1 MKASLPSASLPTTDP
16 DRSRDRVQFSD
27 ADFKIIADLAMRD
40 FGLHLTLAK
49 RDLVYSRLLKRLR
62 ALGLDQFGDYC
73 ALLTSP
79 QGEGER
85 TAMLSAL
92 TTNVTH
98 FFREDHHFK
107 LLREV
112 ALAPLIKAAREGG
125 RVRIW
130 SAGCSA
136 GQEPYSLAFTLLS
149 QCPEAARLN
158 LRILATD
165 VDAEILAKAE
175 AGLYPEEE
183 RKAIP
188 EAMRK
193 FIEPASNG
201 RFTIGSA
208 ARELITFGKLNLI
221 ENWPIS
227 GPFQVIFCRNVA
239 IYFDKPTQAKLWAR
253 FGELLSPNG
262 HLCIG
267 HSERVAGPAEQM
279 FRAVGVTAYQRLP
292 ASAAEKPASKTTAV
306 APLQNSSSDR
316 QEGHQK

>member
-1 MKASLPSASLPTTDP
+1 MKTALSSVGPPERETSGA
-16 DRSRDRVQFSD
+16 RDRIPFSD
-27 ADFKIIADLAMRD
+27 ADFQTIADLAMRD

-62 ALGLDQFGDYC
+62 SLALDSFKDYC
-73 ALLTSP
+73 NLLTGP
-79 QGEGER
+79 QGEAER

-107 LLREV
+107 LLRDV
-112 ALAPLIKAAREGG
+112 ALPPLIKSAREGG

-136 GQEPYSLAFTLLS
+136 GQEPYSLAFTVLGL
-149 QCPEAARLN
+149 CPEVSRLD

-165 VDAEILAKAE
+165 VDREILAKAE
-175 AGLYPEEE
+175 AGTYPEEE

-188 EAMRK
+188 EAMRR
-193 FIEPASNG
+193 FIEPAHGGFS
-201 RFTIGSA
+201 IGQA
-208 ARELITFGKLNLI
+208 ARDLITFGKLNLI
-221 ENWPIS
+221 ETWPIS

-239 IYFDKPTQAKLWAR
+239 IYFDKPTQARLWAR
-253 FGELLSPNG
+253 FGELMAPEG

-279 FRAVGVTAYQRLP
+279 FRTVGVTAYQRIS
-292 ASAAEKPASKTTAV
+292 SAAGKTP
-306 APLQNSSSDR
+306 APLPGASTPQSTSPNR
-316 QEGHQK
+316 LEGHEK

>member
-1 MKASLPSASLPTTDP
+1 MKTAVSSVGPP
-16 DRSRDRVQFSD
+16 SRDTSGVRDRIQLTD
-27 ADFKIIADLAMRD
+27 ADFQTIADLAMRD

-62 ALGLDQFGDYC
+62 SLDLDNFHEYC
-73 ALLTSP
+73 ALLTST
-79 QGEGER
+79 QGEAER

-98 FFREDHHFK
+98 FFREEHHFK

-112 ALAPLIKAAREGG
+112 ALPPLIKIAREGG

-136 GQEPYSLAFTLLS
+136 GQEPYSLAFTVLS
-149 QCPEAARLN
+149 LCPEAAKLN
-158 LRILATD
+158 FRILATD
-165 VDAEILAKAE
+165 VDAEILAKAD
-175 AGLYPEEE
+175 AGNYPEEE
-183 RKAIP
+183 RKAVP
-188 EAMRK
+188 DALQK
-193 FIEPASNG
+193 FIGPTQGG
-201 RFTIGSA
+201 RFLIGPA
-208 ARELITFGKLNLI
+208 ARELITFGRLNLI

-227 GPFQVIFCRNVA
+227 GPFQLIFCRNVA

-253 FGELLSPNG
+253 FGELMAPNG

-279 FRAVGVTAYQRLP
+279 FRAVGVTAYQTLP
-292 ASAAEKPASKTTAV
+292 AGAKGTPSDQSPS
-306 APLQNSSSDR
+306 QFNSSIR
-316 QEGHQK
+316 LEGHDK

>member
-1 MKASLPSASLPTTDP
+1 MKTALSSVGSSERETTA
-16 DRSRDRVQFSD
+16 SRDRIPFSD
-27 ADFKIIADLAMRD
+27 ADFQTIADLAMRD

-62 ALGLDQFGDYC
+62 GLGLESFTDYC
-73 ALLTSP
+73 TLLTSP
-79 QGEGER
+79 QGEAER

-112 ALAPLIKAAREGG
+112 ALPPLIKLAREGG

-136 GQEPYSLAFTLLS
+136 GQEPYSLAFTVLGL
-149 QCPEAARLN
+149 CPEAARLN

-175 AGLYPEEE
+175 AGIYPDEE
-183 RKAIP
+183 RRAVP
-188 EAMRK
+188 EAMRR
-193 FIEPASNG
+193 FLEPAQG
-201 RFTIGSA
+201 GFAIGPA

-239 IYFDKPTQAKLWAR
+239 IYFDKATQARLWAR
-253 FGELLSPNG
+253 FGELMSPEG
-262 HLCIG
+262 QLCIG
-267 HSERVAGPAEQM
+267 HSERVAGPAEHM
-279 FRAVGVTAYQRLP
+279 FRTVGVTAYQRLN
-292 ASAAEKPASKTTAV
+292 AATLSQSKSTNR
-306 APLQNSSSDR
+306 L
-316 QEGHQK
+316 EGHEK

>member
-1 MKASLPSASLPTTDP
+1 MKEAVSSVQPPGPDP
-16 DRSRDRVQFSD
+16 DRARERLQFTD
-27 ADFKIIADLAMRD
+27 ADFAVIADLAMRD
-40 FGLHLTLAK
+40 FGLHLTVAK

-62 ALGLDQFGDYC
+62 SLGLDHFRDYC
-73 ALLTSP
+73 TLLTS
-79 QGEGER
+79 QKGESER
-85 TAMLSAL
+85 MAMLSAL

-98 FFREDHHFK
+98 FFREEHHFK

-112 ALAPLIKAAREGG
+112 ALPPLIKAAREGG

-136 GQEPYSLAFTLLS
+136 GQEPYSLAFTLLNL
-149 QCPEAARLN
+149 CPEAAKLN

-165 VDAEILAKAE
+165 VDSEILAKAKS
-175 AGLYPEEE
+175 GIYPEEE

-188 EAMRK
+188 DTMRK
-193 FIEPASNG
+193 YIEPAG
-201 RFTIGSA
+201 AGHFTIGAA
-208 ARELITFGKLNLI
+208 ARELITFGRLNLI

-239 IYFDKPTQAKLWAR
+239 IYFDKPTQARLWAR
-253 FGELLSPNG
+253 FGELVSPNG

-279 FRAVGVTAYQRLP
+279 FRAVGVTAYQRAASGAPNRP
-292 ASAAEKPASKTTAV
+292 AVSAVSTATALFDRKEGPEK
-306 APLQNSSSDR
+306 
-316 QEGHQK
+316 

>member
-1 MKASLPSASLPTTDP
+1 MKTALSSAGPPEPETSVA
-16 DRSRDRVQFSD
+16 RDRIPFSD
-27 ADFKIIADLAMRD
+27 ADFQTIADLAMRD

-62 ALGLDQFGDYC
+62 SLGLENFREYC
-73 ALLTSP
+73 GQLTGP
-79 QGEGER
+79 RGEAER

-112 ALAPLIKAAREGG
+112 ALPPLIKSAREGG
-125 RVRIW
+125 RVRMW

-136 GQEPYSLAFTLLS
+136 GQEPYSLAFTVLS
-149 QCPEAARLN
+149 LCPEAARLN
-158 LRILATD
+158 FRILATD

-175 AGLYPEEE
+175 AGTYPEDE

-188 EAMRK
+188 EGMRR
-193 FIEPASNG
+193 FIEPTNDGGFSIG
-201 RFTIGSA
+201 RA
-208 ARELITFGKLNLI
+208 ARDLITFGKLNLI
-221 ENWPIS
+221 ETWPIS

-239 IYFDKPTQAKLWAR
+239 IYFDKPTQARLWAR
-253 FGELLSPNG
+253 FGELMAPDG
-262 HLCIG
+262 HMCIG

-279 FRAVGVTAYQRLP
+279 FRTVGVTAYQRL
-292 ASAAEKPASKTTAV
+292 ALTAATKTTVPQSGV
-306 APLQNSSSDR
+306 APSQIYSLNR
-316 QEGHQK
+316 LEGHEK

>member
-1 MKASLPSASLPTTDP
+1 MRAALPSTGPPPKDP
-16 DRSRDRVQFSD
+16 HGPRERTQFSD
-27 ADFKIIADLAMRD
+27 TDFQIIADLAMRD

-49 RDLVYSRLLKRLR
+49 RDLVYSRLMKRLR
-62 ALGLDQFGDYC
+62 ALGFDHFGDYC
-73 ALLTSP
+73 ALLTGP

-98 FFREDHHFK
+98 FFREGHHFN

-112 ALAPLIKAAREGG
+112 ALPSLIKAAREGV

-136 GQEPYSLAFTLLS
+136 GQEPYSLAFSVLS
-149 QCPEAARLN
+149 LCPEAARLN

-165 VDAEILAKAE
+165 VDADILTKAE
-175 AGLYPEEE
+175 GGIYPDAE
-183 RKAIP
+183 RKTLP
-188 EAMRK
+188 DEMRK
-193 FIEPASNG
+193 YIEPMG
-201 RFTIGSA
+201 GDRFMIGAA
-208 ARELITFGKLNLI
+208 ARNLITFGKLNLI
-221 ENWPIS
+221 EIWPIS

-239 IYFDKPTQAKLWAR
+239 IYFDKPTQARLWVR
-253 FGELLSPNG
+253 LGELLSPHG

-279 FRAVGVTAYQRLP
+279 FRSVGVTAYQRLATSTGERSVQMP
-292 ASAAEKPASKTTAV
+292 PTATV
-306 APLQNSSSDR
+306 SQTASSDR
-316 QEGHQK
+316 QEGHGK

>member
-1 MKASLPSASLPTTDP
+1 MREAISPVQPPGPDP
-16 DRSRDRVQFSD
+16 DRSRERLQFTD
-27 ADFKIIADLAMRD
+27 ADFAVIADLAMRD

-62 ALGLDQFGDYC
+62 SLGLEHFRDYC
-73 ALLTSP
+73 SLLTSP
-79 QGEGER
+79 QGEDER
-85 TAMLSAL
+85 MAMLSAL

-107 LLREV
+107 LLRDV
-112 ALAPLIKAAREGG
+112 ALPPLIKLAREGG

-136 GQEPYSLAFTLLS
+136 GQEPYSLAFTVLNL
-149 QCPEAARLN
+149 CPEAAKLN

-165 VDAEILAKAE
+165 VDSEILAKAK
-175 AGLYPEEE
+175 AGIYPEEE

-188 EAMRK
+188 DALRK
-193 FIEPASNG
+193 FIEPAKSG
-201 RFTIGSA
+201 YFSIGAA
-208 ARELITFGKLNLI
+208 ARELITFGRLNLI

-239 IYFDKPTQAKLWAR
+239 IYFDKPTQARLWAR
-253 FGELLSPNG
+253 FGELMSHQG

-279 FRAVGVTAYQRLP
+279 FRAVGVTAYQRT
-292 ASAAEKPASKTTAV
+292 AAGSGARQSRPEAATTSIS
-306 APLQNSSSDR
+306 PDFSDR
-316 QEGHQK
+316 QEGHAK

>member
-1 MKASLPSASLPTTDP
+1 MKTALSSAGPPERETSA
-16 DRSRDRVQFSD
+16 SRDRIPFSD
-27 ADFKIIADLAMRD
+27 ADFHTIADLAMRD

-62 ALGLDQFGDYC
+62 GLGLDSFTDYC
-73 ALLTSP
+73 NLLTSP
-79 QGEGER
+79 QGEAER

-112 ALAPLIKAAREGG
+112 ALPPLIKLAREGG

-136 GQEPYSLAFTLLS
+136 GQEPYSLAFTVLGL
-149 QCPEAARLN
+149 CPEAAKLN

-165 VDAEILAKAE
+165 VDTEILAKAE
-175 AGLYPEEE
+175 RGTYPEEE
-183 RKAIP
+183 RKAVP
-188 EAMRK
+188 EALRR
-193 FIEPASNG
+193 FIEPAQG
-201 RFTIGSA
+201 GFAIGPA

-239 IYFDKPTQAKLWAR
+239 IYFDKATQARLWAR
-253 FGELLSPNG
+253 FGDLMSPEG

-279 FRAVGVTAYQRLP
+279 FRTVGVTAYQRL
-292 ASAAEKPASKTTAV
+292 SAAAANQSKS
-306 APLQNSSSDR
+306 PNRL
-316 QEGHQK
+316 EGHEK

>member
-1 MKASLPSASLPTTDP
+1 MKTALASAGPTDRDPSG
-16 DRSRDRVQFSD
+16 SRDRVPFSD
-27 ADFKIIADLAMRD
+27 ADFQTIADLAMRD

-62 ALGLDQFGDYC
+62 SLGLDNFRDYC
-73 ALLTSP
+73 SLLTGP
-79 QGEGER
+79 QGEAER

-112 ALAPLIKAAREGG
+112 ALPPLIKSAREGG

-136 GQEPYSLAFTLLS
+136 GQEPYSLAFTVLS
-149 QCPEAARLN
+149 LCPEAAKLN

-165 VDAEILAKAE
+165 VDAEILEKAE
-175 AGLYPEEE
+175 TGTYTEEE

-188 EAMRK
+188 EAMRR
-193 FIEPASNG
+193 FIEPTKGSGFA
-201 RFTIGSA
+201 IGPA
-208 ARELITFGKLNLI
+208 ARELITFGRLNLI

-239 IYFDKPTQAKLWAR
+239 IYFDKPTQARLWAR
-253 FGELLSPNG
+253 FGELMSTDG

-279 FRAVGVTAYQRLP
+279 FRTVGVTAYQRHG
-292 ASAAEKPASKTTAV
+292 ASAAMKIRSPHMATSTS
-306 APLQNSSSDR
+306 QSNSSNR
-316 QEGHQK
+316 IEGHQK

>member
-1 MKASLPSASLPTTDP
+1 MKTALTNSHQMGRDSGGA
-16 DRSRDRVQFSD
+16 RDRIPFAD
-27 ADFKIIADLAMRD
+27 ADFQTIADLAMRD

-62 ALGLDQFGDYC
+62 SLGLDNFGEYC
-73 ALLTSP
+73 ALITCP

-98 FFREDHHFK
+98 FFREEHHFK
-107 LLREV
+107 LLRDA
-112 ALAPLIKAAREGG
+112 ALPSLIKSAREGG

-136 GQEPYSLAFTLLS
+136 GQEPYSLAFTILS
-149 QCPEAARLN
+149 LCPEASRLN

-175 AGLYPEEE
+175 VGKYPEEE

-188 EAMRK
+188 EAMRR
-193 FIEPASNG
+193 FIEPATTG
-201 RFTIGSA
+201 FTIGTA
-208 ARELITFGKLNLI
+208 ARELITFGRLNLI
-221 ENWPIS
+221 ESWPIS

-239 IYFDKPTQAKLWAR
+239 IYFDKPTQARLWGR
-253 FGELLSPNG
+253 FGEMLSTDG

-279 FRAVGVTAYQRLP
+279 FRTVGVTAYQRLGP
-292 ASAAEKPASKTTAV
+292 ARVSSAQAGTSQTQFPNR
-306 APLQNSSSDR
+306 L
-316 QEGHQK
+316 EGHEK

>member
-1 MKASLPSASLPTTDP
+1 MRTALSSAGPP
-16 DRSRDRVQFSD
+16 DRETSGARDRIPFSD
-27 ADFKIIADLAMRD
+27 ADFQTIANLAMRD

-62 ALGLDQFGDYC
+62 SLGLENFREYC
-73 ALLTSP
+73 GLLTGP
-79 QGEGER
+79 QGEVER

-112 ALAPLIKAAREGG
+112 ALPPLIKAAREGG

-136 GQEPYSLAFTLLS
+136 GQEPYSLAFTVLGL
-149 QCPEAARLN
+149 CPEAAKLN

-165 VDAEILAKAE
+165 VDTEILAKAE
-175 AGLYPEEE
+175 AGNYPEEE

-188 EAMRK
+188 EAMRR
-193 FIEPASNG
+193 FIEPDQSG
-201 RFTIGSA
+201 FTIGAA
-208 ARELITFGKLNLI
+208 ARDLITFGKLNLI

-239 IYFDKPTQAKLWAR
+239 IYFDKPTQSRLWAR
-253 FGELLSPNG
+253 FGELMAPEG

-279 FRAVGVTAYQRLP
+279 FRTVGVTAYQRLATAKL
-292 ASAAEKPASKTTAV
+292 ASAPTGAATALSTV
-306 APLQNSSSDR
+306 PNRL
-316 QEGHQK
+316 EGHEK

>member
-1 MKASLPSASLPTTDP
+1 MTIAQSGMGSADRET
-16 DRSRDRVQFSD
+16 DRSRERIPFTDSD
-27 ADFKIIADLAMRD
+27 FQIIADLAMRD

-62 ALGLDQFGDYC
+62 VLGFEQFREYC
-73 ALLTSP
+73 ELVSGP
-79 QGEGER
+79 SGEEER

-107 LLREV
+107 LMRDV
-112 ALAPLIKAAREGG
+112 ALPPLIKSAREGG

-136 GQEPYSLAFTLLS
+136 GQEPYSLAFTLLNL
-149 QCPEAARLN
+149 CPEAAKLN
-158 LRILATD
+158 IRILATD

-175 AGLYPEEE
+175 AATYPEDE
-183 RKAIP
+183 RKSIP
-188 EAMRK
+188 ETLRR
-193 FIEPASNG
+193 FLEPAGQNHFKISQ
-201 RFTIGSA
+201 A
-208 ARELITFGKLNLI
+208 VRELITFGRLNLI

-239 IYFDKPTQAKLWAR
+239 IYFDKPTQSRLWAR
-253 FGELLSPNG
+253 FGELLSPGG

-279 FRAVGVTAYQRLP
+279 FRAVGVTAYQRTGGKFEP
-292 ASAAEKPASKTTAV
+292 ASMNPASSNR
-306 APLQNSSSDR
+306 L
-316 QEGHQK
+316 EGHQK

>member
-1 MKASLPSASLPTTDP
+1 MRTVPSSAGPPNRETSGA
-16 DRSRDRVQFSD
+16 RDRIPFSD
-27 ADFKIIADLAMRD
+27 ADFQIIAELAMSD

-62 ALGLDQFGDYC
+62 SLGLESFRDYC
-73 ALLTSP
+73 ALLTGT
-79 QGEGER
+79 QGEAER

-112 ALAPLIKAAREGG
+112 ALPGLIKSAREGG

-136 GQEPYSLAFTLLS
+136 GQEPYSLAFTILS
-149 QCPEAARLN
+149 LCPEASRLN
-158 LRILATD
+158 LRVLATD

-175 AGLYPEEE
+175 KGAYPEEE

-188 EAMRK
+188 EAMRR
-193 FIEPASNG
+193 FIEPGHSG
-201 RFTIGSA
+201 GFSIGAA
-208 ARELITFGKLNLI
+208 ARELITFGRLNLI

-239 IYFDKPTQAKLWAR
+239 IYFDKPTQARLWAR
-253 FGELLSPNG
+253 FGELMSPDG

-279 FRAVGVTAYQRLP
+279 FRTVGVTAYQRLP
-292 ASAAEKPASKTTAV
+292 AATIKTPSQQTGLATMQHKS
-306 APLQNSSSDR
+306 PNRL
-316 QEGHQK
+316 EGHEK

>member
-1 MKASLPSASLPTTDP
+1 MSTSRASSGA
-16 DRSRDRVQFSD
+16 DRSRDGMPFSD
-27 ADFKIIADLAMRD
+27 ADFRTISELAMRD
-40 FGLHLTLAK
+40 FGLHLTPAK

-62 ALGLDQFGDYC
+62 ALGFDQFGDYC

-79 QGEGER
+79 EGGAER

-92 TTNVTH
+92 TTSVTH
-98 FFREDHHFK
+98 FFREEHHFK
-107 LLREV
+107 LLRDV
-112 ALAPLIKAAREGG
+112 AFGPLIKMARAGG

-149 QCPEAARLN
+149 LCPEVARLN

-165 VDAEILAKAE
+165 VDAQILAKAE
-175 AGLYPEEE
+175 AGIYPEEE
-183 RKAIP
+183 LRAIP
-188 EAMRK
+188 DAMRK
-193 FIEPASNG
+193 YIEPGGGAHF
-201 RFTIGSA
+201 RIGSA
-208 ARELITFGKLNLI
+208 PRRLITFGALNLI

-239 IYFDKPTQAKLWAR
+239 IYFDKPTQARLWAR
-253 FGELLSPNG
+253 FGGLLSPNG

-279 FRAVGVTAYQRLP
+279 FRAVGVTAYQRLTP
-292 ASAAEKPASKTTAV
+292 SAAEMPASRSLAGASVQHT
-306 APLQNSSSDR
+306 SSDR

>member
-1 MKASLPSASLPTTDP
+1 MKASLPLASPVSADP
-16 DRSRDRVQFSD
+16 DRSRDRIQFSD
-27 ADFKIIADLAMRD
+27 ADFRIIADLAMRD
-40 FGLHLTLAK
+40 FGLFLTPAK

-62 ALGLDQFGDYC
+62 ALGLEQFSDYC
-73 ALLTSP
+73 ALLTSA
-79 QGEGER
+79 QGEVER
-85 TAMLSAL
+85 AAMLSAL

-112 ALAPLIKAAREGG
+112 ALPPLIKSARDGG

-149 QCPEAARLN
+149 LCPEAARLN
-158 LRILATD
+158 IRILATD
-165 VDAEILAKAE
+165 VDPEILAKAE
-175 AGLYPEEE
+175 TGLYPDDE

-193 FIEPASNG
+193 FIEPAGAN
-201 RFTIGSA
+201 RFKVAAT

-253 FGELLSPNG
+253 FGELLSPGG

-267 HSERVAGPAEQM
+267 HSERVAGAAEPM
-279 FRAVGVTAYQRLP
+279 FRPVGVTAYQRI
-292 ASAAEKPASKTTAV
+292 AGIAGERAARSTMETS
-306 APLQNSSSDR
+306 LQNISSAR
-316 QEGHQK
+316 QEGHPK